1 MRFIDRIFDAAV
13 FCLIFFSPLAFGSV
27 YPSTY
32 RWVEAGCFGLFALWM
47 LKSPTVAAAPRARGD
62 ASLARAVGIP
72 LALLLAL
79 IAFQAIPLPPPV
91 LRVVS
96 PSTYRQYSRIYFG
109 WPARAPGAELGSIR
123 AGNVAAPRP
132 QFGGVVVLPTETEVR
147 QGAAVP
153 FEPPI
158 ASGNGANASG
168 ASTERRQ
175 PDQPRSHPEQVPAL
189 YATQWRPLTIAW
201 PLTTTT
207 LLGALAVA
215 ALLLASALY
224 PAGDGRDLRA
234 SVEFTRRTMVVVLA
248 TGLIIAVV
256 GLIQWATWNGKIL
269 WLMVPMDWGAPN
281 LAVLRA
287 CGPFVDP
294 DHFAGYLAMIFPLMV
309 SAAVFGGF
317 PAHRNAALGVRI
329 AAGFGAFLIFTAV
342 ALSQSRA
349 GWIGLTV
356 GTVFLFTFVHRRSG
370 KAERSPA
377 DGTGWNPLR
386 ASLAI
391 LGVLAVLALI
401 FVGGQGRQEAAG
413 RVGTTVLQ
421 EDFRA
426 RFAVWVGSAPI
437 VREFPLFGVGL
448 GAWPEAFFRF
458 QPAPRS
464 DLIYNA
470 AHNDYL
476 ELLVD
481 VGILGIGLAGWLVF
495 RIAARLRSAL
505 HEIAGRMLPALAAI
519 VSGIIAMAVIE
530 FFDFDL
536 QVPANVV
543 LLALLTGLALRMG
556 EFSESSEA
564 ALEADA
570 APVEARSG
578 TRTRRVACVAAAA
591 GALALGAIA
600 MTQTGEPYPYDIVPP
615 ESVTDARNLL
625 LSYPYNPDT
634 HRMMLGQ
641 FGDAM
646 DFRARSRE
654 IETWQWLDPIDPRA
668 RDAYARD
675 LLDNGNRAEALRQID
690 ESVYVA
696 PAVPSHGYLSPR
708 ILPWLPD
715 DQKRAIEDGFKRA
728 VDAGFNGAA
737 LALGEFYRTLGRSAE
752 RAALLSASAAR
763 ESDPQKRAEYLRES
777 ANAYVAMG
785 ELKKAGDVFRRAID
799 ADPGDST
806 SYTGLIAK
814 VLVPYEEF
822 DQVQN
827 YIRAGIDHDVDACQL
842 ALSARGAASVGRPE
856 ITEQTLADALKI
868 EPASYDCTM
877 ELGLLY
883 LRDGRNGR
891 AILMFDKAT
900 ELRPNSAEAYMELA
914 TAAEKNYD
922 FFKAE
927 KAYDRAA
934 SLAPQNPDVVQRLAA
949 FKRKLADAASDPGPV
964 DAQVSVPAR

>member
-1 MRFIDRIFDAAV
+1 MLDRIFGASV
-13 FCLIFFSPLAFGSV
+13 FCLILFSPLAFGSV

-47 LKSPTVAAAPRARGD
+47 LKAPTVAPASRARSN
-62 ASLARAVGIP
+62 ASLARALGIP
-72 LALLLAL
+72 LGLLIVL
-79 IAFQAIPLPPPV
+79 IAFQAIPLPPRV

-96 PSTYRQYSRIYFG
+96 PATYRQYSRIYVD
-109 WPARAPGAELGSIR
+109 WPERAPGAELSSIR
-123 AGNVAAPRP
+123 LVNATRLPE
-132 QFGGVVVLPTETEVR
+132 FGGVVVLPTETEVR

-153 FEPPI
+153 FEPPLAI
-158 ASGNGANASG
+158 QGGAKANR
-168 ASTERRQ
+168 ASTAHREA
-175 PDQPRSHPEQVPAL
+175 DQPRSHPEPVPAL
-189 YATQWRPLTIAW
+189 YGTRWRPLSIAW

-207 LLGALAVA
+207 LLGALATA
-215 ALLLASALY
+215 AMLLAIALY

-234 SVEFTRRTMVVVLA
+234 SVDFTRRTIVAVLA

-269 WLMVPMDWGAPN
+269 WVMVPMDWGAPN
-281 LAVLRA
+281 LAARRA

-294 DHFAGYLAMIFPLMV
+294 DHFAGYLAMIFPLMM
-309 SAAVFGGF
+309 SAAVFGGY
-317 PAHRNAALGVRI
+317 PAHRKAGPGVRI
-329 AAGFGAFLIFTAV
+329 AAGFGGFLIFTAV

-370 KAERSPA
+370 EAGRSPA
-377 DGTGWNPLR
+377 QGAVLSPLR
-386 ASLAI
+386 TSLAI
-391 LGVLAVLALI
+391 LGVLVVLALI
-401 FVGGQGRQEAAG
+401 FVGGEGRQEAAG
-413 RVGTTVLQ
+413 RVGATVLQ

-426 RFAVWVGSAPI
+426 RFVVWVASFPI

-495 RIAARLRSAL
+495 KIAARLRSAL
-505 HEIAGRMLPALAAI
+505 HEIPQRMLPALAAI
-519 VSGIIAMAVIE
+519 VSGIIAMAAIE

-536 QVPANVV
+536 QVPANIF

-556 EFSESSEA
+556 EFKESSED

-570 APVEARSG
+570 APSAGRTG
-578 TRTRRVACVAAAA
+578 TRTRRVACVVASA
-591 GALALGAIA
+591 GAVALGAVA
-600 MTQTGEPYPYDIVPP
+600 MTQTGEPYPYDIVQP
-615 ESVTDARNLL
+615 ETVTDARNLL

-634 HRMMLGQ
+634 HRMLLAQ
-641 FGDAM
+641 FSEAM
-646 DFRARSRE
+646 GFRSRAHE
-654 IETWQWLDPIDPRA
+654 IETWQWLDPTDPRA
-668 RDAYARD
+668 REAYARD
-675 LLDNGNRAEALRQID
+675 LFERGKRAEAMRQID
-690 ESVYVA
+690 EAVYVS
-696 PAVPSHGYLSPR
+696 PAVPSHAYLSPR
-708 ILPWLPD
+708 ILPWLQD
-715 DQKRAIEDGFKRA
+715 DEKRAIEDGFKRA

-737 LALGEFYRTLGRSAE
+737 LALGEFYQTLGRSTE

-763 ESDPQKRAEYLRES
+763 ERDPQKRAEFLRES
-777 ANAYVAMG
+777 ADAYVAMG
-785 ELKKAGDVFRRAID
+785 ELKKAGNIFRRAID
-799 ADPGDST
+799 ADPSDAS
-806 SYTGLIAK
+806 SYTGLISK

-822 DQVQN
+822 DQVQK
-827 YIRAGIDHDVDACQL
+827 YISDGIDHDVDACQL
-842 ALSARGAASVGRPE
+842 ALSARGAASVGRADF
-856 ITEQTLADALKI
+856 TEQTLTDALRV
-868 EPASYDCTM
+868 EPASFDCTM

-900 ELRPNSAEAYMELA
+900 ELRPNSAEAYMELG

-934 SLAPQNPDVVQRLAA
+934 SLAPQNPDVAQRLAA
-949 FKRKLADAASDPGPV
+949 FKRKLADAASDSGPV
-964 DAQVSVPAR
+964 DVQATAPAH